1 MIFHKDLLPS
11 IDPIFLSSGIKEE
24 LEVGHALPKGRK
36 NTHFTK
42 EQKDFLTEK
51 FSSGVGAKKHK
62 RKKVPQIALEMQM
75 KFERKDW
82 LTETQ
87 IQSFFVRLTAK
98 QRSEDP
104 THLNNPNDDDDEE
117 NIPSFAEQD
126 DARNL
131 LQAIEQ
137 DDLEA
142 RIEEALE
149 TDTSIDDPHPFFV
162 QGLDEGLCDLA
173 KDLQECPSFDDSKLY
188 GISKQMLLQAMS
200 ALNIPV
206 KQRMTKSE
214 LGEMLVKFV
223 QDKCGC
229 VIFVEREN

>member
-11 IDPIFLSSGIKEE
+11 IDPIFLNSGIKEE
-24 LEVGHALPKGRK
+24 LEVGHALPKERK

-87 IQSFFVRLTAK
+87 IQSFFVRLAAK

-104 THLNNPNDDDDEE
+104 THLNNPNDDDDEKEE

-142 RIEEALE
+142 SIEEALE
-149 TDTSIDDPHPFFV
+149 NGTSIDDPHPFFV

-173 KDLQECPSFDDSKLY
+173 KDLQECPSFDDSKLC

-200 ALNIPV
+200 ALNISV
-206 KQRMTKSE
+206 KQRMSK
-214 LGEMLVKFV
+214 
-223 QDKCGC
+223 
-229 VIFVEREN
+229 